1 MDDAKARDMEFWR
14 ALHAAL
20 QNARRTLPYVSE
32 PDRVY
37 WDHPDDD
44 WKNDAAVHAL
54 ENECSADSDDLIRHY
69 CLKQAWP
76 KRSKNNARFFAGKR
90 IKWALAFVRVLTI
103 PVQATGTAAIPRP
116 PQSGWELLQWLLI
129 HAYHE
134 RFPPPPPEARLTVCD
149 PNPGLTT
156 I

>member
-1 MDDAKARDMEFWR
+1 MDDAKEKDMEFWR

-20 QNARRTLPYVSE
+20 QVARRALAYSSQ

-44 WKNDAAVHAL
+44 WKNNAAVQAL
-54 ENECSADSDDLIRHY
+54 EDECSPDSDDLIRHY

-76 KRSKNNARFFAGKR
+76 KRSKNNARFFVER
-90 IKWALAFVRVLTI
+90 LIKWALAFVRILTI
-103 PVQATGTAAIPRP
+103 PVQETGSAAIPRP

-129 HAYHE
+129 DAYHK
-134 RFPPPPPEARLTVCD
+134 RVSPPPPEAPLTICD
-149 PNPGLTT
+149 PNPGLT
-156 I
+156 II